1 MQPLPLTL
9 SRVPKKSSLKFCIT
23 FLVVATLSNF
33 SLRVYIKTWLWCYS
47 MSMQLQVRD
56 QGNILKS
63 SGSTAAESLLKEL
76 QPCLAFNK
84 LCSSVRPVS
93 IFTVGSQS
101 KFRLK
106 THIQQIYILSS
117 CIRYKY
123 VTYKV
128 EERHFIATWLLYMY
142 FLSHPHQKGNQKVLK
157 FPGHFRYM
165 NCSLYSSWS
174 WYWRSQRANVR
185 LDKLNGSHSSYCSL
199 WHTVSY
205 IWVISA

>member
-1 MQPLPLTL
+1 MLKTLPLTL

-33 SLRVYIKTWLWCYS
+33 SPRVYIKPWLWCYS
-47 MSMQLQVRD
+47 ISMQLQVRD

-101 KFRLK
+101 KFSLK
-106 THIQQIYILSS
+106 THIQQIYILLYLAAFVINMWHIKLKKDILLLHD
-117 CIRYKY
+117 CCTCTFFHVHIKKAIRRFLNFL
-123 VTYKV
+123 VILDTW
-128 EERHFIATWLLYMY
+128 IAHCTA
-142 FLSHPHQKGNQKVLK
+142 HN
-157 FPGHFRYM
+157 
-165 NCSLYSSWS
+165 
-174 WYWRSQRANVR
+174 
-185 LDKLNGSHSSYCSL
+185 LDTEDHRGQ
-199 WHTVSY
+199 
-205 IWVISA
+205 I